1 MKLTQHEID
10 YLIEC
15 LESDLMINSKLHK
28 SFALSQKSKIITQN
42 ILAKLKTYEDNQ
54 H

>member
-1 MKLTQHEID
+1 MILTKPEID

-15 LESDLMINSKLHK
+15 LESDLMLDSTLNK

-42 ILAKLKTYEDNQ
+42 ILAKLKQYEESI
-54 H
+54 